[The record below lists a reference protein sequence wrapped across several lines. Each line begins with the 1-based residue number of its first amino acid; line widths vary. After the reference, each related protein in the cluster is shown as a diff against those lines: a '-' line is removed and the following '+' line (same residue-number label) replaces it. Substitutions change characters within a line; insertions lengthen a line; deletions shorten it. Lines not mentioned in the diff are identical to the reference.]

1 MHYKKILSYIFL
13 LLTALVVVA
22 CSYPV
27 FTRPVT
33 ITYKSSPAGAV
44 LYEESQSL
52 GYMPV
57 SIIYQATLN
66 DVRRGYIAIK
76 PLLTKWSDG
85 SVTVCKS
92 TIINLSNGYYQEH
105 IFLPTKDIK
114 NNNSH
119 YLPEAHKQVHQHLI
133 DHTYAEGG
141 SIRPIEKGVMT
152 ADNVAYMD
160 RIKKARENMM
170 NQNMRDQVFERQPF
184 LTEALQSGAHAVAA
198 NTERPYGDMM
208 ISSGLHSALK
218 GASNVFDRKDKE
230 REMFQK
236 QHQICPRGYYRG
248 CCSRHGGIL
257 GCENY
262 RVVCQDQTIS
272 RTCTCPHQLCLFE

>member
-1 MHYKKILSYIFL
+1 MFL
-13 LLTALVVVA
+13 LLTSLVVVA

-27 FTRPVT
+27 FTRSVT
-33 ITYKSSPAGAV
+33 ITYKSAPAGAV

-57 SIIYQATLN
+57 SIAYQATLN
-66 DVRRGYIAIK
+66 DVRRGYITIK
-76 PLLTKWSDG
+76 PLLAKWSDG

-114 NNNSH
+114 NNNNNH

-141 SIRPIEKGVMT
+141 SISPIEKGAMT

-170 NQNMRDQVFERQPF
+170 NQNMRDQTCQPKPF
-184 LTEALQSGAHAVAA
+184 LTDLMSTGSRAISQLNKKRDNFNGTRLSGALEDAMDVTA
-198 NTERPYGDMM
+198 N
-208 ISSGLHSALK
+208 I
-218 GASNVFDRKDKE
+218 FDQKDRE
-230 REMFQK
+230 REAFQK
-236 QHQICPRGYYRG
+236 QRQICPRGYYRG

-272 RTCTCPHQLCLFE
+272 RTCTCPHQFCLFE